1 MKNFKRI
8 FAMSG
13 IVLLISL
20 YVVTFLLAVFGKGE
34 VAGRLFVASA
44 VSTIIIPIFLWV
56 FVKMI
61 PDFIKFTSHTKK
73 K

>member
-8 FAMSG
+8 FAVIG
-13 IVLLISL
+13 ILLLVSL
-20 YVVTFLLAVFGKGE
+20 YVVTFLLAVFGKGA

-44 VSTIIIPIFLWV
+44 VSTIIVPIFLWV

-61 PDFIKFTSHTKK
+61 PDLIKFMSQKK